1 MKFSQMGRFTLAS
14 LSSLAVCLGLIA
26 CTRDYTVAYVYA
38 TSTKSNPGLVNVYHV
53 DFQSGSLMQLS
64 DSPVSSG
71 GKNPVGLVVTNSQK
85 SLFVINR
92 DDSNIVWYQIGTDGK
107 IYAQKT
113 YSTAGSFPVAL
124 AISSDDKFLYV
135 VCTYQGTSSTGPGI
149 INVFQTADDA
159 TNNDYSLT
167 PLTAL
172 NTNVGVTP
180 IGVVASTNATTTAT
194 ATAPATTVSFLY
206 VIEQD
211 TTTTSNLLGFSRNT
225 TTGALTALAGTTVTA
240 TAATGYS
247 SGVLP
252 SSIVEDPKAR
262 YLYVTDRSANQ
273 VIGYTFSSGGVPTP
287 MNNGPFA
294 TGSLPVAATIDPRGK
309 FLYVA
314 NYNAN
319 TVTPFAIDIST
330 GSLSASSGSTGTAT
344 GTGPTCVTIESALGI
359 YLFTSNQLDN
369 SVTGLQLNPSTGAL
383 KNIQNT
389 PFPASGLPSCAAA
402 VANGD
407 HATQIV
413 Q

>member
-14 LSSLAVCLGLIA
+14 LASLAVCLGLTA
-26 CTRDYTVAYVYA
+26 CTRDYTVAYVYT

-53 DFQSGSLMQLS
+53 DFQSGSLLQLA

-71 GKNPVGLVVTNSQK
+71 GKNPVGLVVTHTQK

-113 YSTAGSFPVAL
+113 YNTSGSFPVAL
-124 AISSDDKFLYV
+124 ALSPDDNFLYV
-135 VCTYQGTSSTGPGI
+135 LCTFQGTATTGPGV
-149 INVFQTADDA
+149 INVFKTAGNA
-159 TNNDYSLT
+159 TTNDYSLT
-167 PLTAL
+167 LAST
-172 NTNVGVTP
+172 TNVGLSPVGIT
-180 IGVVASTNATTTAT
+180 ASADGNFVYA
-194 ATAPATTVSFLY
+194 
-206 VIEQD
+206 IEQD
-211 TTTTSNLLGFSRNT
+211 PDTTISTNLLGFSRNT
-225 TTGALTALAGTTVTA
+225 STGALAALPGTTVTA
-240 TAATGYS
+240 TGATGYS
-247 SGVLP
+247 SGVAP

-262 YLYVTDRSANQ
+262 YLYVTDRLANQ
-273 VIGYTFSSGGVPTP
+273 VIGYTFSAGGVPTP

-294 TGSLPVAATIDPRGK
+294 TGSLPVASTIDPRGM

-314 NYNAN
+314 NFNAN
-319 TVTPFAIDIST
+319 TVTPYAIDIAT
-330 GSLSASSGSTGTAT
+330 GTLSASSGSTGTAT

-389 PFPASGLPSCAAA
+389 PFPASGLPSCAVA
-402 VANGD
+402 VANGE

>member
-14 LSSLAVCLGLIA
+14 LSSLAICLGLTA

-38 TSTKSNPGLVNVYHV
+38 TSTKSNPGLINVYHV
-53 DFQSGSLMQLS
+53 DYQSGSLLQLS

-71 GKNPVGLVVTNSQK
+71 GKNPVGLAVTNSQK

-92 DDSNIVWYQIGTDGK
+92 DDSNIVWYKIGTDGK

-113 YSTAGSFPVAL
+113 YNTAGSFPVAL
-124 AISSDDKFLYV
+124 ALSSDDKFLYV
-135 VCTYQGTSSTGPGI
+135 LCTYQTGATGPGI
-149 INVFQTADDA
+149 INVFQTAADT

-167 PLTAL
+167 PLTTL

-180 IGVVASTNATTTAT
+180 VGLVVSTNATTTAS
-194 ATAPATTVSFLY
+194 ATVSYLY

-211 TTTTSNLLGFSRNT
+211 ATTNNNLLGFSRNT
-225 TTGALTALAGTTVTA
+225 TSGALTALAGTSVTA

-294 TGSLPVAATIDPRGK
+294 TGSLPVASTIDPRGK

-319 TVTPFAIDIST
+319 TVTPYAIDIAT
-330 GSLSASSGSTGTAT
+330 GSLSASTGSTGTAT

-402 VANGD
+402 VANGE